1 MQTIKS
7 ALVILAGGLGTRFGG
22 DKQIAPFGQQGHF
35 LFEYACYDAM
45 CAGFEKVFV
54 ITRKEM
60 KALLEQQLS
69 SWMHPNRF
77 QVLIQEQD
85 RPKPW
90 GTAHALHF
98 LKDHWQDPFLI
109 LNADDYYGSTICQ
122 RAMELLNK
130 GINTAALVFELGPT
144 LSVNGPVA
152 RGICNIENEILLEI
166 EEVLQIQ
173 RKGELIFDELKRSY
187 KSNQPVSMNAWL
199 LPGTFLEKLEQ
210 KVLAFLSN
218 NIEDP
223 KAEIYLP
230 RVINEFISDE
240 QMLVSTMSISSGW
253 FGITY
258 AQDLE
263 SAQMQI
269 EELEKTIYP
278 TIFPQWI

>member
-54 ITRKEM
+54 ITRKEIQ
-60 KALLEQQLS
+60 ALIEQQLS

-77 QVLIQEQD
+77 QVIIQEQD

-98 LKDHWQDPFLI
+98 LKGHWQDPFLI

-122 RAMELLNK
+122 RAMELLNS
-130 GINTAALVFELGPT
+130 GINTAALVYELGPT
-144 LSVNGPVA
+144 LSANGPVA
-152 RGICNIENEILLEI
+152 RGVCTLVNNKLVEI
-166 EEVLQIQ
+166 EEVLKIQ
-173 RKGELIFDELKRSY
+173 KKDGKIVDQNNRSF
-187 KSNQPVSMNAWL
+187 SFNTPVSMNAWL
-199 LPGTFLEKLEQ
+199 LPGSILETLVHVVETFLIDNAQ
-210 KVLAFLSN
+210 DS
-218 NIEDP
+218 

-230 RVINEFISDE
+230 KVINEFILGG
-240 QMLVSTMSISSGW
+240 QMQISAVKMASNW

-263 SAQMQI
+263 NAQLLI
-269 EELEKTIYP
+269 EKLEQTTYP
-278 TIFPQWI
+278 SIFPKWI